1 MYKASTDG
9 TLKMYLSDVYMYT
22 YLCHC
27 YFVHW
32 QIHVR
37 QRHFAGS
44 WVVVVAVS
52 LPVAVLLPVV
62 VTVSLPVVVAVSL
75 PVVVAVSVPVV
86 VVASLSV
93 VVAVSLSVVGDNKPD
108 SVLGFHNLLGSAV
121 WLFLGTHGL
130 TFCLVHGLTYHKKS
144 FRLTGICTQ
153 VLLAHKFQVYQQ

>member
-1 MYKASTDG
+1 M
-9 TLKMYLSDVYMYT
+9 
-22 YLCHC
+22 
-27 YFVHW
+27 
-32 QIHVR
+32 R

-44 WVVVVAVS
+44 WVVVEAVS
-52 LPVAVLLPVV
+52 LPVAVAVLLPVV